1 MEPIIR
7 GTLWPSSR
15 RASLIDPERARPL
28 TRGSSSFLS
37 PFVVAF
43 VAVILYD
50 GIEPALRGGRIR
62 RGVVFGLL
70 LFILL
75 TVPNLVI
82 ISTSMSSPEGFSLAH
97 ILNGLAGYPLF
108 GVLCAGIWSGGGLE
122 DLRKELRSI

>member
-1 MEPIIR
+1 MRPA
-7 GTLWPSSR
+7 TDPV
-15 RASLIDPERARPL
+15 LIL
-28 TRGSSSFLS
+28 FFLS

-43 VAVILYD
+43 VAAILYD

-75 TVPNLVI
+75 TVPNQVI
-82 ISTSMSSPEGFSLAH
+82 ISSSMYYPEGFYLAH

-122 DLRKELRSI
+122 DLRKEIRSI